1 MTRLLIVCI
10 FTGVIHMID
19 ALYYSSRISA
29 VRVRKLGIALT
40 LFNLIILFSRFA
52 NTIQAPLTGSIVD
65 NAMYGFTHQMP
76 AANLTALAW
85 QFRYI
90 IFAATIGSIIGAALV
105 PSFVQ
110 VFTRV
115 LKVFER
121 EASIYKMFFKRVF
134 QARTYRVLIESAR
147 KPAFRRPEEHKK
159 STIPHGFLI
168 ANVIVVAIYTT
179 GVLSTIYSGAL
190 IPDHRLTADNLSG
203 IVNVI
208 ATFLLITLVDPSIAL
223 ITDQAIAR
231 ERPEHDVK
239 VMVWY
244 LVVGKIVGTLLAQLF
259 FMPASGFIASVAQII
274 AKPSSLTNLA
284 SFARFFPRWF

>member
-1 MTRLLIVCI
+1 
-10 FTGVIHMID
+10 MID

-65 NAMYGFTHQMP
+65 KAMYGFTHQMP

-90 IFAATIGSIIGAALV
+90 LFAATIGSIIGAAMV
-105 PSFVQ
+105 PSFIQ

-121 EASIYKMFFKRVF
+121 EASIYKMFFKRAF
-134 QARTYRVLIESAR
+134 QVRTYRVLIESAR
-147 KPAFRRPEEHKK
+147 KPVFRRPEEHKK

-274 AKPSSLTNLA
+274 AKPSSLANLA

>member
-1 MTRLLIVCI
+1 
-10 FTGVIHMID
+10 MID

-76 AANLTALAW
+76 TANLTALAW

-121 EASIYKMFFKRVF
+121 EASIYKMFFKHVF

-147 KPAFRRPEEHKK
+147 KPTFRRPEEHKK

-244 LVVGKIVGTLLAQLF
+244 LVVGKIIGTLLAQLF

-274 AKPSSLTNLA
+274 AKPASLANLA